1 MNNDPIISANNLS
14 FSYNGE
20 TVLENVNL
28 TINENDFVWIVGP
41 NGGGKT
47 TLLKLMLGLLKP
59 KNGTI
64 KIFGNSPK
72 KARRYIGY
80 MPQHISLDSQFP
92 VNVLDVV
99 LMGRLGN
106 GEGVGP
112 FRSIDKEI
120 ASKVLRQVGLYEYR
134 QKPFSELSGGLQRRL
149 LIARALV
156 SQPKILLLDEPT
168 ANLDVNS
175 EKELYELLQKLN
187 KNLTIILVSHDPAF
201 VSDFVKRAVCVNRE
215 VHEHPTT
222 AISGLYVSEFYGGE
236 RRIVRHDRHLE
247 KTFEKEKNRKNE

>member
-1 MNNDPIISANNLS
+1 MNNNPIISADNLS

-28 TINENDFVWIVGP
+28 AINKDDFVWIVGP

-47 TLLKLMLGLLKP
+47 TLLKLILGLLKP
-59 KNGTI
+59 KSGSI
-64 KIFGNSPK
+64 RIFGNSPHRG
-72 KARRYIGY
+72 RRYIGY

-106 GEGVGP
+106 GKTVGP
-112 FRSIDKEI
+112 FRAADKEI
-120 ASKVLRQVGLYEYR
+120 AVEVLQQVGLHQFR
-134 QKPFSELSGGLQRRL
+134 QKPFSELSGGQQRRL

-156 SQPKILLLDEPT
+156 SRPKILLLDEPT
-168 ANLDVNS
+168 ANLDANS
-175 EKELYELLQKLN
+175 EKDLYELLRKLN
-187 KNLTIILVSHDPAF
+187 KDLTIILVSHDPAF

-222 AISGLYVSEFYGGE
+222 AVSGLYVSEFYGGE
-236 RRIVRHDRHLE
+236 RRMVQHNRHI
-247 KTFEKEKNRKNE
+247 EKNGKCR

>member
-1 MNNDPIISANNLS
+1 MNNPIILANNLS
-14 FSYNGE
+14 FSYNGQ
-20 TVLENVNL
+20 TVLENVDL
-28 TINENDFVWIVGP
+28 TINKNDFVWIVGP

-47 TLLKLMLGLLKP
+47 TLLKLFLGLLKP

-64 KIFGNSPK
+64 KIFDNSPQ

-80 MPQHISLDSQFP
+80 MPQYISLDKQFP
-92 VNVLDVV
+92 VNVIDVV

-112 FRSIDKEI
+112 FGSSDKEI
-120 ASKVLRQVGLYEYR
+120 AKEVLHQVGLYKYR
-134 QKPFSELSGGLQRRL
+134 QKQFSELSGGQQRRL
-149 LIARALV
+149 LIARALA
-156 SQPKILLLDEPT
+156 SKPKILLLDEPT
-168 ANLDVNS
+168 ANLDVTS

-187 KNLTIILVSHDPAF
+187 EDITIILVSHDPAF

-222 AISGLYVSEFYGGE
+222 SISGLYVSEFYGGE
-236 RRIVRHDRHLE
+236 RRIVRHDKHI
-247 KTFEKEKNRKNE
+247 EKN

>member
-1 MNNDPIISANNLS
+1 MNNNPIISADNLS

-28 TINENDFVWIVGP
+28 AINKNDFVWIVGP

-47 TLLKLMLGLLKP
+47 TLLKLILGLLKP
-59 KNGTI
+59 K
-64 KIFGNSPK
+64 
-72 KARRYIGY
+72 RRYIGY

-106 GEGVGP
+106 GKTVGP
-112 FRSIDKEI
+112 FRAADKEI
-120 ASKVLRQVGLYEYR
+120 AVEVLQQVGLHQFR
-134 QKPFSELSGGLQRRL
+134 QKPFSELSGGQQRRL

-156 SQPKILLLDEPT
+156 SRPKILLLDEPT
-168 ANLDVNS
+168 ANLDANS
-175 EKELYELLQKLN
+175 EKDLYELLRKLN
-187 KNLTIILVSHDPAF
+187 KDLTIILVSHDPAF

-222 AISGLYVSEFYGGE
+222 AVSGLYVSEFYGGE
-236 RRIVRHDRHLE
+236 RRMVQHNRHI
-247 KTFEKEKNRKNE
+247 EKNGKCR